1 METTIDVGVLL
12 TVPVETI
19 RELIQ
24 NAEARGQSVG
34 PFYKL
39 LDTTA
44 LMLETTVTLHKA
56 AGKVQVDHI
65 PLSFEETL
73 QRAQDLRNLLR
84 R

>member
-12 TVPVETI
+12 TVPVESI
-19 RELIQ
+19 RDLIQ
-24 NAEARGQSVG
+24 KTEARGQSVG

-56 AGKVQVDHI
+56 AGKERVAHI

-84 R
+84 G

>member
-12 TVPVETI
+12 TVPLERI
-19 RELIQ
+19 RALIQ
-24 NAEARGQSVG
+24 ETEAGGQSVG

-39 LDTTA
+39 LDSTA
-44 LMLETTVTLHKA
+44 LMLETTVTLYKA
-56 AGKVQVDHI
+56 AGRERVDHI

-84 R
+84 G